1 MAASEWETRILEKGR
16 LTVPRDLR
24 ARLDLK
30 KGDKVRFRLQ
40 EGKIRLIVPGLEED
54 LVERTRGVLKG
65 VEPELTVEELEDAL
79 LKAVAS
85 KAKAKGRPD

>member
-1 MAASEWETRILEKGR
+1 MAASEWETKILEKGR
-16 LTVPRDLR
+16 LTIPRDLR
-24 ARLDLK
+24 ARLGLN
-30 KGDKVRFRLQ
+30 KGDKVRFHLR
-40 EGKIRLIVPGLEED
+40 EGKIRLIVPRLEED

-85 KAKAKGRPD
+85 KAKTKEET

>member
-1 MAASEWETRILEKGR
+1 MAASEWETRVLEKGR

-30 KGDKVRFRLQ
+30 KGDKVRFHLQ
-40 EGKIRLIVPGLEED
+40 EGKIRLIVPRLEED

-85 KAKAKGRPD
+85 KAKTKEET

>member
-1 MAASEWETRILEKGR
+1 LEKGR

-30 KGDKVRFRLQ
+30 KGDKVRFHLQ
-40 EGKIRLIVPGLEED
+40 EGKIRLIVPRLEED

-85 KAKAKGRPD
+85 KAKTKEET

>member
-1 MAASEWETRILEKGR
+1 MAASEWETKILEKGR

-30 KGDKVRFRLQ
+30 KGDKVRFHLQ
-40 EGKIRLIVPGLEED
+40 EGKIRLIVPRLEED

-85 KAKAKGRPD
+85 KAKTKEET

>member
-30 KGDKVRFRLQ
+30 KGDKVRFHLQ
-40 EGKIRLIVPGLEED
+40 EGKIRLIVPRLEED

-85 KAKAKGRPD
+85 KAKTKEET

>member
-1 MAASEWETRILEKGR
+1 MEKGR

-30 KGDKVRFRLQ
+30 KGDKVRFHLQ
-40 EGKIRLIVPGLEED
+40 EGKIRLIVPRLEED

-85 KAKAKGRPD
+85 KAKTKEET